1 MNSVD
6 FVTLT
11 KFQLEEVK
19 YRGEIFQ
26 SEQSRREHVKGG
38 SGRECYQSWSSP
50 AGHSYL
56 QETFR

>member
-11 KFQLEEVK
+11 KFQLEKVK

-26 SEQSRREHVKGG
+26 SEQSRREHVKGWLRQG
-38 SGRECYQSWSSP
+38 VLSD
-50 AGHSYL
+50 L
-56 QETFR
+56 I